1 MKFNQQLNHLQP
13 SPIRSFNEEISKI
26 EGLIPLTI
34 GEPDFNT
41 PDFIKEAAIQSIKD
55 DLNGYSHSRGMIEL
69 RQAIARYVLRKYDLS
84 YSPDTEIIVTSGPT
98 QALFASFLTI
108 LNPGDKVLIASPNY
122 VIYNTQVSL
131 AHGEM
136 VMVDTS
142 DTNFIFTPEK
152 LEAAIIDNPGTSAIL
167 LNHPANPTGGTYTEQ
182 QLRALVPIIEKY
194 DLWVISDEI
203 YGELSYDHP
212 HYSMAKLL
220 RERTILING
229 LSKSHAMTGWRSGF
243 LAAPVEV
250 ANQLFKVHQAMV
262 NTPNTQMQYA
272 SIVAY
277 DHGDEAIEQ
286 MRAIYKE
293 RRDFLMQAFKE
304 MNIETLN
311 PQGAFY
317 LFVKVPQWYQGNDR
331 EFCLDL
337 AHQAKVGVVPGSG
350 FGPAGKDHFRVSYA
364 ASLETLKEAIKRIT
378 AFVKEHQPS

>member
-142 DTNFIFTPEK
+142 DTNFIFT
-152 LEAAIIDNPGTSAIL
+152 
-167 LNHPANPTGGTYTEQ
+167 Q
-182 QLRALVPIIEKY
+182 
-194 DLWVISDEI
+194 
-203 YGELSYDHP
+203 
-212 HYSMAKLL
+212 
-220 RERTILING
+220 
-229 LSKSHAMTGWRSGF
+229 KS
-243 LAAPVEV
+243 
-250 ANQLFKVHQAMV
+250 
-262 NTPNTQMQYA
+262 
-272 SIVAY
+272 
-277 DHGDEAIEQ
+277 
-286 MRAIYKE
+286 
-293 RRDFLMQAFKE
+293 
-304 MNIETLN
+304 
-311 PQGAFY
+311 
-317 LFVKVPQWYQGNDR
+317 
-331 EFCLDL
+331 
-337 AHQAKVGVVPGSG
+337 
-350 FGPAGKDHFRVSYA
+350 
-364 ASLETLKEAIKRIT
+364 
-378 AFVKEHQPS
+378 

>member
-1 MKFNQQLNHLQP
+1 MKMNQQLKHLQP
-13 SPIRSFNEEISKI
+13 SPIRSFNEQIAKI

-41 PDFIKEAAIQSIKD
+41 PDFIKEAAIKSIKD

-69 RQAIARYVLRKYDLS
+69 RQAIARYVLRKYDLT
-84 YSPDTEIIVTSGPT
+84 YAPETEIIITSGPT

-142 DTNFIFTPEK
+142 DSNFIFTPEK
-152 LEAAIIDNPGTSAIL
+152 LEQAIIENPETAAIL
-167 LNHPANPTGGTYTEQ
+167 LNHPANPTGGTYTEAE
-182 QLRALVPIIEKY
+182 LRALVPVIEKY
-194 DLWVISDEI
+194 DLWVVSDEI
-203 YGELSYDHP
+203 YGELTYDHQ
-212 HYSMAKLL
+212 HFSMAKLL
-220 RERTILING
+220 RDRTILING

-243 LAAPVEV
+243 VAAPEEI
-250 ANQLFKVHQAMV
+250 ASQLFKVHQAMV

-277 DHGDEAIEQ
+277 DHGDEAIEE
-286 MRAIYKE
+286 MRQIYKE
-293 RRDFLMQAFKE
+293 RRDYLMQAFHE
-304 MNIETLN
+304 IGIETLN

-317 LFVKVPQWYQGNDR
+317 LFVKVPTWYSGDDR
-331 EFCLDL
+331 QFCLDL

-364 ASLETLKEAIKRIT
+364 ASLDTLKEAMARISQ
-378 AFVKEHQPS
+378 FVKENQPS

>member
-1 MKFNQQLNHLQP
+1 MKLNQQLNHLQP
-13 SPIRSFNEEISKI
+13 SPIRSFNEQIAKI

-69 RQAIARYVLRKYDLS
+69 RQAIARYVLRKYDLT
-84 YSPDTEIIVTSGPT
+84 YSPDTEIIITSGPT

-152 LEAAIIDNPGTSAIL
+152 LEQAIIDNPSTTAIL
-167 LNHPANPTGGTYTEQ
+167 LNHPANPTGGTYTEKE
-182 QLRALVPIIEKY
+182 LRALVPVIEKY
-194 DLWVISDEI
+194 DLWVVSDEI

-243 LAAPVEV
+243 VAAPVEV

-277 DHGDEAIEQ
+277 DHGDDAIEE
-286 MRAIYKE
+286 MRQIYKE
-293 RRDFLMQAFKE
+293 RRDFLMQSFKDI
-304 MNIETLN
+304 NIETLH

-317 LFVKVPQWYQGNDR
+317 LFVKVPQWYQGDDR

-337 AHQAKVGVVPGSG
+337 AHKAKVGVVPGSG
-350 FGPAGKDHFRVSYA
+350 FGPAGQGHFRVSYA
-364 ASLETLKEAIKRIT
+364 ASLDTLKEAMKRIST
-378 AFVKEHQPS
+378 FVKEQQPS